1 MYGLFEST
9 VLLFFFDLALARTSG
24 QSLTMYNLN
33 AALRFCFLGV
43 STTTLIFRSRPQK
56 KSKRE
61 VAFSRQIDI
70 AIFTQ
75 RSSRLKQNLSSDFGP
90 PRWFR
95 GWSRIPEHNKKL
107 SYCWD
112 SSRYDKISHS
122 GRSANPN
129 RNTDLCKL
137 YFANRVVNT
146 RNSVP
151 SYVA

>member
-33 AALRFCFLGV
+33 AAFKVLLFGSIDDYLNF
-43 STTTLIFRSRPQK
+43 SESATKK

-90 PRWFR
+90 PR
-95 GWSRIPEHNKKL
+95 
-107 SYCWD
+107 
-112 SSRYDKISHS
+112 
-122 GRSANPN
+122 
-129 RNTDLCKL
+129 
-137 YFANRVVNT
+137 
-146 RNSVP
+146 
-151 SYVA
+151 